1 MMTWFKNFS
10 VAGRLH
16 ALAAFSVTS
25 LLMVAGGLLWSAHQA
40 KLEDRRTAVRQTVE
54 VAHAVLQWAQGQQ
67 ASGQLDQAAAQKVA
81 LAAVGQL
88 RYSGQ
93 EYFWVHDLAG
103 NMVHHPM
110 KPQLDGKNVLGM
122 KDPQGTF
129 LFREFNTVASA
140 SANGGYVAYQW
151 PKPGAKTDAPVDKVS
166 FVKAFAP
173 WGWVIGSGLYV
184 DDLEAVFRQQV
195 AGGLLFV
202 SLVAGLLWWVSART
216 ARDLS
221 RGIQL
226 AVERAEAIAQGDIAQ
241 AQRPHPLTQGK
252 DEVARL
258 LQAMQG
264 MGRQLG
270 DTLTRVRD
278 SVDSVAM
285 ASHQIAMGNQDLNH
299 RTEQA
304 ASRLQHTASSMEQLS
319 ATVSNNAQS
328 SASAQQMANQAAEQA
343 RRGGDVVS
351 QVVQTM
357 EAIHGSARKITDIIT
372 VIDGIAFQTNILA
385 LNAAVE
391 AARAGEQGR
400 GFAVVAG
407 EVRTLAQ
414 RSAQA
419 AREIKDLIQ
428 ASTEHVESGA
438 ALVHDA
444 GQTMASTVEA
454 VDRVAGLIHDIA
466 RATQE
471 QSQGVS
477 SVHGSVSELD
487 GMTQQNASLVE
498 ESAAA
503 AASLK
508 DQAEAL
514 AKVVGR
520 FRVER

>member
-1 MMTWFKNFS
+1 M
-10 VAGRLH
+10 AG
-16 ALAAFSVTS
+16 S
-25 LLMVAGGLLWSAHQA
+25 
-40 KLEDRRTAVRQTVE
+40 
-54 VAHAVLQWAQGQQ
+54 
-67 ASGQLDQAAAQKVA
+67 
-81 LAAVGQL
+81 
-88 RYSGQ
+88 
-93 EYFWVHDLAG
+93 
-103 NMVHHPM
+103 
-110 KPQLDGKNVLGM
+110 
-122 KDPQGTF
+122 
-129 LFREFNTVASA
+129 
-140 SANGGYVAYQW
+140 
-151 PKPGAKTDAPVDKVS
+151 
-166 FVKAFAP
+166 
-173 WGWVIGSGLYV
+173 
-184 DDLEAVFRQQV
+184 
-195 AGGLLFV
+195 LLFV
-202 SLVAGLLWWVSART
+202 SLVAALLWWVSART

-226 AVERAEAIAQGDIAQ
+226 AVERAEAIAHGDIAQ
-241 AQRPHPLTQGK
+241 AQRPHPLTRGK

-258 LQAMQG
+258 LQAMQD

-285 ASHQIAMGNQDLNH
+285 ASHQIAMGNQDLNQ

-343 RRGGDVVS
+343 RRGGEVVS

-454 VDRVAGLIHDIA
+454 VDRVAGLTNDIA

-503 AASLK
+503 ASSLK
-508 DQAEAL
+508 DQAESL
-514 AKVVGR
+514 ARVVGR
-520 FRVER
+520 FRVDD